1 MSQKLSVNGFEWVQ
15 KSKFNKDSKKKYHED
30 SDAGHFL
37 ELDEEY
43 SKLYLILISLI

>member
-1 MSQKLSVNGFEWVQ
+1 MVLNGYKSQNLIKTP
-15 KSKFNKDSKKKYHED
+15 KKKYHED

-43 SKLYLILISLI
+43 SKLYLILVSLI